1 MRLPSTVLVL
11 LLGLGLA
18 AHAAVVPLDR
28 IIAVVND
35 DVIVM
40 SELENRVRTIRA
52 QLRQSGTAPP
62 PESVLERQVLERLI
76 LDRLQLQMAEN
87 VGIRIDDATLNRAV
101 AQLAQQNGLS
111 VRQFR
116 DILERDGYDF
126 ARFRED
132 VRNEIIISRLQ
143 QRQINNRISVTER
156 EIENYLATRAQQSD
170 PDTEYRL
177 AHILI
182 GVPEAASPEA
192 IASARAKAE
201 DVLASVRTGADFAQ
215 TAVAVSDGQQALQ
228 GGDLGW
234 RKQQQL
240 PTIFAELVRDMQ
252 PGDVAGPIRSASGFH
267 LVKLVETRGQEK
279 HVITQTHA
287 RHILIRPDELTS
299 EAEARRQ
306 LEQLRT
312 RIENGEPFAELA
324 RAHSDDRGSA
334 VSGGELGWLSP
345 GDTVP
350 DFESVMNGLAAGEV
364 SEPFRSQF
372 GWHIVQVVE
381 RRRYDGTEEVRRAQA
396 LEQIRQR
403 KSEQELDTWLRELR
417 DEAYV
422 EYRLEE

>member
-1 MRLPSTVLVL
+1 MRSRSILLAL
-11 LLGLGLA
+11 LLGLGPA

-28 IIAVVND
+28 IVAVVNN
-35 DVIVM
+35 DVIVL

-52 QLRQSGTAPP
+52 QLRQSGTSPP

-87 VGIRIDDATLNRAV
+87 MGIRVDDTTLNRAV
-101 AQLAQQNGLS
+101 AQLAQRNGLS

-143 QRQINNRISVTER
+143 QRQINNRVTVSQR
-156 EIENYLATRAQQSD
+156 EVENYLATRAQQAN

-177 AHILI
+177 GHILI
-182 GVPEAASPEA
+182 GVPEAASPDA
-192 IASARAKAE
+192 IAAARAKAE
-201 DVLASVRTGADFAQ
+201 EVLASVRAGVDFAQ

-240 PTIFAELVRDMQ
+240 PTIFAEVVRGMQ
-252 PGDVAGPIRSASGFH
+252 PGEVAGPIRSPSGFH
-267 LVKLVETRGQEK
+267 IVKLVEKRGQEK

-287 RHILIRPDELTS
+287 RHILIRTDELTS

-306 LEQLRT
+306 LEQLQT
-312 RIENGEPFAELA
+312 RIENDEPFTELA

-334 VSGGELGWLSP
+334 VNGGDLGWLSP
-345 GDTVP
+345 GDTVSN
-350 DFESVMNGLAAGEV
+350 FENVMNGLAAGEV

-381 RRRYDGTEEVRRAQA
+381 RRRYDGTEEVRRTQA